1 MKKLLL
7 ILSFAALIWLIVIV
21 DWDAIDSSI
30 SSNLSWSAIDFS
42 ISYLII
48 PIIIFFVVISYIVF
62 LFDTIKDKQLINS
75 EIRMFKEQLSNIDR
89 QISSF
94 REIDAR
100 RDITKEE
107 NQEWLELT
115 RKHKKINDKIV
126 SITKHGKGA
135 IFYSK
140 EDTARFRFER
150 ISFILFAVILLGVA
164 VIYLFTFEAV
174 EEVMEDIIIFN

>member
-1 MKKLLL
+1 
-7 ILSFAALIWLIVIV
+7 
-21 DWDAIDSSI
+21 
-30 SSNLSWSAIDFS
+30 
-42 ISYLII
+42 
-48 PIIIFFVVISYIVF
+48 
-62 LFDTIKDKQLINS
+62 
-75 EIRMFKEQLSNIDR
+75 MFKEQLSNIDR